1 MLPHPCITQPLCKGR
16 LIFGARMTLSKRK
29 REELRMMFGGRCAYC
44 GCKLPERGWHADHI
58 QAVNR
63 ELKFAR
69 DKRDRTIMV
78 ATGRLYRP
86 ENDHYDNLFPACA
99 PCNIDKGSSSLE
111 NWRTYLHYRIV
122 ERLRA
127 NSSTFRH
134 AERFGVV
141 AINPAPLV
149 FWYEKY
155 RTTQG

>member
-1 MLPHPCITQPLCKGR
+1 
-16 LIFGARMTLSKRK
+16 MTLSKRK